1 MLRLVVSAGNGGG
14 ARVAPV
20 IVDPR
25 ARRVARCIANA
36 RVRGIT
42 ACTGTTFAACAPRI
56 A

>member
-1 MLRLVVSAGNGGG
+1 MLRLVVSAVTGGG
-14 ARVAPV
+14 ARVAPFV
-20 IVDPR
+20 VAPR

-36 RVRGIT
+36 RVLGIT